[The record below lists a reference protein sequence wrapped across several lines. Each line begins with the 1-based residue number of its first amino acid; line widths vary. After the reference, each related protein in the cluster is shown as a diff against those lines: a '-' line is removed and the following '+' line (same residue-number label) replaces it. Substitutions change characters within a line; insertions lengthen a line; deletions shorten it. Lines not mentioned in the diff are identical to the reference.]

1 MSDAKNYDND
11 NTERISNRM
20 ENETE
25 HKVQEEPTPE
35 EPKKF
40 GDKYMISIAI
50 VIAGAML
57 AGAMVYNAGNR
68 TLETQASKNPN
79 VQNGQVTL
87 VDGGHV
93 LPLETEKKMLATLV
107 ANGTIDPA
115 KLSQVTELNL
125 LWAFGLANKNQ
136 VLESGPITDTRYGG
150 PTNMASVG
158 GWTVTTGSV
167 MDHYNKHALT
177 TMTSDQQ
184 ALVEKI
190 AKGIYRPCCNNST
203 YFPDCNHGM
212 AMLGLLEYLASQGA
226 TEDQMWNAAITA
238 NMSWFPDQY
247 QTIAQYLKI
256 KGVDA
261 KSVTPQ
267 MLLGAEYSSGSG
279 FSRIAAQVPQTQQ
292 QKGGGG
298 CGVDAG
304 GTSVVPQ
311 KQQGGCGI

>member
-1 MSDAKNYDND
+1 
-11 NTERISNRM
+11 M
-20 ENETE
+20 ENEQE
-25 HKVQEEPTPE
+25 YEIQEEPIQKEPE
-35 EPKKF
+35 SF
-40 GDKYMISIAI
+40 GNKYMLPIAI
-50 VIAGAML
+50 VIAGIL
-57 AGAMVYNAGNR
+57 IAGAMIYNSGNR
-68 TLETQASKNPN
+68 SLQTQAMKNSN
-79 VQNGQVTL
+79 SQNTEVEII
-87 VDGGHV
+87 DGGRI
-93 LPLETEKKMLATLV
+93 LPLEAEKKMLATLT

-115 KLSQVTELNL
+115 KLPQVTELNL

-136 VLESGPITDTRYGG
+136 VLESGPIMDSKYGG

-167 MDHYNKHALT
+167 MDHYNKHALAT
-177 TMTSDQQ
+177 LTSDQH

-256 KGVDA
+256 KGIDA

-279 FSRIAAQVPQTQQ
+279 FARIAAQVPQVQ
-292 QKGGGG
+292 QKGGSG
-298 CGVDAG
+298 CEV
-304 GTSVVPQ
+304 GTGETVAPQ
-311 KQQGGCGI
+311 RQQGGCGI

>member
-1 MSDAKNYDND
+1 
-11 NTERISNRM
+11 M
-20 ENETE
+20 ENETQYE
-25 HKVQEEPTPE
+25 IQKELAPEIIEKVS
-35 EPKKF
+35 
-40 GDKYMISIAI
+40 DKYLLPTAI
-50 VIAGAML
+50 VIAGVMV
-57 AGAMVYNAGNR
+57 AGAMIYNSGDQSF
-68 TLETQASKNPN
+68 QAQATKNPN
-79 VQNGQVTL
+79 SQNVEMRI
-87 VDGGHV
+87 VDGGRI
-93 LPLETEKKMLATLV
+93 LPLEVENKMLAELT
-107 ANGTIDPA
+107 ANGIIDSS
-115 KLSQVTELNL
+115 KLPQVTELNL
-125 LWAFGLANKNQ
+125 LWAYGLANKNQ
-136 VLESGPITDTRYGG
+136 VLESGPIQDPRYGG

-167 MDHYNKHALT
+167 MDHYNKHVLATLT
-177 TMTSDQQ
+177 ADQQ
-184 ALVEKI
+184 RLVEKM

-203 YFPDCNHGM
+203 HFPDCNHGM

-256 KGVDA
+256 KGIDA

-279 FSRIAAQVPQTQQ
+279 FAKIASQIPQTQQ
-292 QKGGGG
+292 QRSGGG

-304 GTSVVPQ
+304 GASTVPQ

>member
-1 MSDAKNYDND
+1 
-11 NTERISNRM
+11 M
-20 ENETE
+20 ENEIE
-25 HKVQEEPTPE
+25 HEPQEESIQE

-40 GDKYMISIAI
+40 SDKYMLPIAI

-57 AGAMVYNAGNR
+57 AGAMIYNTGNSSLG
-68 TLETQASKNPN
+68 TEASNN
-79 VQNGQVTL
+79 SQNAKATL
-87 VDGGHV
+87 VDGGRI
-93 LPLETEKKMLATLV
+93 LPLDAEEKMLETLT

-136 VLESGPITDTRYGG
+136 VLENGPIQDPRYGG
-150 PTNMASVG
+150 PENMASVG
-158 GWTVTTGSV
+158 GWSVTTGSV
-167 MDHYNKHALT
+167 MNHYAKHALVT
-177 TMTSDQQ
+177 LTPDQQ
-184 ALVEKI
+184 AIVEKI

-203 YFPDCNHGM
+203 HFPDCNHGM
-212 AMLGLLEYLASQGA
+212 AMLGLLEYMASQGA

-256 KGVDA
+256 KGIDS
-261 KSVTPQ
+261 KTVTPQ

-279 FSRIAAQVPQTQQ
+279 FARITAQVPQSQQ
-292 QKGGGG
+292 QRGGNG

-304 GTSVVPQ
+304 GTSATPQ

>member
-1 MSDAKNYDND
+1 
-11 NTERISNRM
+11 M
-20 ENETE
+20 ENETGHE
-25 HKVQEEPTPE
+25 IQEEPVQE

-40 GDKYMISIAI
+40 GDRYMLPIAI
-50 VIAGAML
+50 VVAGVMV
-57 AGAMVYNAGNR
+57 AGAMVYNNGNR
-68 TLETQASKNPN
+68 SLQAQVTKNSA
-79 VQNGQVTL
+79 VQNGQAIL
-87 VDGGHV
+87 SDGGNI
-93 LPLETEKKMLATLV
+93 LPLEAEEKMLATLV

-115 KLSQVTELNL
+115 KLPQVTELNL
-125 LWAFGLANKNQ
+125 LWAYGLANKNQ
-136 VLESGPITDTRYGG
+136 VLENGPIMDARYGG

-167 MDHYNKHALT
+167 MDHYSKHNLATLT
-177 TMTSDQQ
+177 PDQQ
-184 ALVEKI
+184 VLVEKI

-203 YFPDCNHGM
+203 HFPDCNHGM

-256 KGVDA
+256 KGIDA

-267 MLLGAEYSSGSG
+267 MLLSAEYSSGSG
-279 FSRIAAQVPQTQQ
+279 FARIASQVPQTEQQ
-292 QKGGGG
+292 RGGGG

-304 GTSVVPQ
+304 GTSATPQ

>member
-1 MSDAKNYDND
+1 
-11 NTERISNRM
+11 M

-25 HKVQEEPTPE
+25 HEIQEEPVQE

-40 GDKYMISIAI
+40 GDKYMLPIAI
-50 VIAGAML
+50 VVAGVMV
-57 AGAMVYNAGNR
+57 AGAMVYNNGNQSQTQTAKNT
-68 TLETQASKNPN
+68 TL
-79 VQNGQVTL
+79 QNGQATL
-87 VDGGHV
+87 IDGGNI
-93 LPLETEKKMLATLV
+93 LPLEAEEKMLATLV
-107 ANGTIDPA
+107 ANGSIDPS

-125 LWAFGLANKNQ
+125 LWAYGLANKNQ
-136 VLESGPITDTRYGG
+136 VLESGPIMDPRYGG

-158 GWTVTTGSV
+158 GWAVTIGSV
-167 MDHYNKHALT
+167 MDHYNKHALAT
-177 TMTSDQQ
+177 LSPDQQ
-184 ALVEKI
+184 LLVEKI

-203 YFPDCNHGM
+203 HFPDCNHGM

-226 TEDQMWNAAITA
+226 TEGEMWNAAITA

-256 KGVDA
+256 KSIDA

-279 FSRIAAQVPQTQQ
+279 FAKIASQVPQSGQ
-292 QKGGGG
+292 QKGGSG
-298 CGVDAG
+298 CGVGTG
-304 GTSVVPQ
+304 GTVAPQ